1 MYTLTQQALST
12 AEAKARFRGLID
24 LELPEV
30 ELPDGCVPGL
40 EVLLPSPTDTDIEA
54 ISTLFIW
61 VPGATLADLR
71 KLAAMPFEVENA
83 ETENLLRSES
93 FAILGD
99 KVGGIY
105 IPMWSA
111 DAFSIWRGKQT
122 VRLVLIGDESVMDVH
137 HHFTGEDLEL
147 FEICGQVQ
155 MSTTGP
161 NYSCGR
167 RHSEETLNEV
177 AHLGYDYCL
186 LGRQVVLLQQAV
198 AQ

>member
-1 MYTLTQQALST
+1 M
-12 AEAKARFRGLID
+12 AEAQTRFQGVVD
-24 LELPEV
+24 LQLPDV

-40 EVLLPSPTDTDIEA
+40 EVLLPSPTDTDVEA

-61 VPGATLADLR
+61 VPGATLPDLR

-99 KVGGIY
+99 KFGGIY
-105 IPMWSA
+105 IPMWRA

-122 VRLVLIGDESVMDVH
+122 VRLVLIGDESVMDVR
-137 HHFTGEDLEL
+137 HHFTGGDLEL

-155 MSTTGP
+155 MNTTGP

-167 RHSEETLNEV
+167 RHSEETLIEV
-177 AHLGYDYCL
+177 AHLGYDYWL
-186 LGRQVVLLQQAV
+186 LGRQVVMLQHAASQ
-198 AQ
+198 